1 MADAKLEILLAA
13 KNTADAAFDKVKN
26 QINGLTKASNLL
38 KGAFAGALA
47 GLSIAGAVHAFNS
60 LTDSASD
67 LQETVNKV
75 REVFGSDLA
84 ATLDRWAEGAADAMG
99 LAKQQA
105 LEAVGTIGYM
115 FQQIGA
121 SGQQA
126 VSTSQDLVQLA
137 ADIASFNNVA
147 GGANQVLAD
156 MQSAFRGEYDPIQK
170 YIGTINAA
178 AVEQEALARTGKKS
192 NKELTQ
198 LDKTMAAVAV
208 ITRDAGVAAGDY
220 ARTSGSLAN
229 QQRELDARMEN
240 LRATIGTHLIP
251 AKTALITKLNE
262 WIEKNGDLLAQ
273 DMATWVSNFADN
285 LNSLANAAAA
295 VLNGL
300 AGIAKYAGLRS
311 VQGTFAQAVELS
323 NKGYLD
329 LTEFARLGLL
339 ERQRLVDDIL
349 AKQAMIDA
357 VPGYSAD
364 DFASAEASIPKTA
377 PSLPSPGGQTTP
389 GLLQPR
395 LPSPPQLSTPYEG
408 DLTDW
413 LLLTGPDSDADQA
426 YREIEE
432 MIQRRNELFEQ
443 GNRELT
449 EISQHTAE
457 QMQSALSDFFFDAIT
472 GELKTFEDYWRSFWQ
487 SMARM
492 ASEAIAQILI
502 QQALGQSASNSGG
515 SGGGGWIGALA
526 NLAVNLATRDSGG
539 PVAPGGMYEIGV
551 PEILHSGGKQYLM
564 MGGNQGGYVE
574 PLNEGGQGGQNI
586 RIINAVDP
594 SLVEEWANSPSG
606 EQVIMNIIRRNQ

>member
-47 GLSIAGAVHAFNS
+47 GISIAGAVHAFNS

-84 ATLDRWAEGAADAMG
+84 ATLDTWAEGAADAMG

-105 LEAVGTIGYM
+105 LDAVGTIGYM

-192 NKELTQ
+192 KDELTQ

-262 WIEKNGDLLAQ
+262 WIERNGDLLAQ

-329 LTEFARLGLL
+329 LTKFARLGLL

-377 PSLPSPGGQTTP
+377 PSLPSGGQTTP

-432 MIQRRNELFEQ
+432 MIRRRNELFEQ

-487 SMARM
+487 SLARM

-502 QQALGQSASNSGG
+502 QQALGQSAGNSGG
-515 SGGGGWIGALA
+515 NGGGGWIGSLA
-526 NLAVNLATRDSGG
+526 NLVVNLATRDSGG

-551 PEILHSGGKQYLM
+551 PEILHTGGKQYLM
-564 MGGNQGGYVE
+564 MGGSQGGYVQPMAE
-574 PLNEGGQGGQNI
+574 NQGGGNV